1 MRELSVNALA
11 NSNNEKQQQILA
23 AAAAAAAAAKSS
35 SVVETNEAVL
45 ETDGSLSDTVDP
57 DAATSKT
64 TTAAAA
70 ATTNESDEAVSL
82 AAAFDLG
89 ESDLAQEWVKEFEN
103 NLEEKAN
110 LNDYWNDLQSEWNTL
125 AS

>member
-1 MRELSVNALA
+1 MNALA
-11 NSNNEKQQQILA
+11 NSNSEKQQQILA
-23 AAAAAAAAAKSS
+23 AAAAAAASKNADANSSAAVDVDSVKAKSIS
-35 SVVETNEAVL
+35 NTTGT
-45 ETDGSLSDTVDP
+45 TDD
-57 DAATSKT
+57 
-64 TTAAAA
+64 
-70 ATTNESDEAVSL
+70 AVSL

-89 ESDLAQEWVKEFEN
+89 EADLAHEWVKEFEN

>member
-1 MRELSVNALA
+1 MSYFQFLQFVRELSVNALA

-23 AAAAAAAAAKSS
+23 AAAAAAATKSADATLNATDS
-35 SVVETNEAVL
+35 SVVDAQIVDSNKSETTANNT
-45 ETDGSLSDTVDP
+45 ETD
-57 DAATSKT
+57 A
-64 TTAAAA
+64 
-70 ATTNESDEAVSL
+70 AVSL

-89 ESDLAQEWVKEFEN
+89 EADLAQEWVKEFEN

>member
-1 MRELSVNALA
+1 MQFVHELA

-23 AAAAAAAAAKSS
+23 AAAAAAAATKSAKDATLDLDASA
-35 SVVETNEAVL
+35 NN
-45 ETDGSLSDTVDP
+45 SLQADQVDK
-57 DAATSKT
+57 KT
-64 TTAAAA
+64 TENTSSDADAAAA
-70 ATTNESDEAVSL
+70 L

-89 ESDLAQEWVKEFEN
+89 EADLAQEWVKEFEN